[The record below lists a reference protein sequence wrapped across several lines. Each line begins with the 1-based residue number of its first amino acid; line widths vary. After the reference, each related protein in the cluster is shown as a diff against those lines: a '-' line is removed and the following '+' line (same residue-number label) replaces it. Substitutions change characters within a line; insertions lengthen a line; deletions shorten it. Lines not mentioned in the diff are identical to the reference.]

1 MNFTPAKTQTMVL
14 TSVIIADGLFFAYFI
29 FFLFFSNI
37 VLADTPV
44 SISDTNNPAI
54 SQLISEFNKSN
65 LNPVLAQTVIRKH
78 LSGVGHT
85 ITLNNDSVQI
95 FQYTDNDTAINEAT
109 LMMQKYADSTR
120 STRWKKDIHMY
131 ANSNTVIFY
140 LGKNINILNSLD
152 SNTGYTVINLAK
164 R

>member
-1 MNFTPAKTQTMVL
+1 MNFIPAKTQTMVL
-14 TSVIIADGLFFAYFI
+14 TSVIIADGLFCAYFI

-37 VLADTPV
+37 VLADAPV

-65 LNPVLAQTVIRKH
+65 LNPVLTQTVIRKH

-85 ITLNNDSVQI
+85 IILDKNSVQI
-95 FQYTDNDTAINEAT
+95 FQYTDTDTAINEAT
-109 LMMQKYADSTR
+109 FLMQRYADSTR
-120 STRWKKDIHMY
+120 STRWKKDIHIY
-131 ANSNTVIFY
+131 ANSDTIIFY
-140 LGKNINILNSLD
+140 LGENIRILNSLN
-152 SNTGYTVINLAK
+152 SNSDFKEVT